1 MITKEFDI
9 KKRTFN
15 FAIASIRFCYSLQ
28 ESEKEYI
35 LSKQLIRSST
45 SVGANIRESRHAQ
58 STKDFIHKLSIAQK
72 ECDET
77 CYWLEII
84 EEIFNDHK
92 DSISPLLNESRE
104 LLKVLSAMILSSKK
118 SQN

>member
-1 MITKEFDI
+1 MVAKEFDI
-9 KKRTFN
+9 KKRSFN
-15 FAIASIRFCYSLQ
+15 FAITSIRFCYSIQ
-28 ESEKEYI
+28 HSEKEYI
-35 LSKQLIRSST
+35 LTKQLIRSST

-84 EEIFNDHK
+84 EEIFPAHK
-92 DSISPLLNESRE
+92 ESVSDLIDESRE
-104 LLKVLSAMILSSKK
+104 LLRILSAMIISSKK